1 MSRIKD
7 RLGGVIKE
15 KRKVKKI
22 TQEQLAE
29 KLDVSPGF
37 VGQVERGETLPSV
50 ETLEQIINLLDIDP
64 RLLFLE
70 APQGDPD
77 CTSLCVAILQM
88 SPQQRKFLLA
98 LVGFLKDNYK

>member
-1 MSRIKD
+1 MRRINN

-70 APQGDPD
+70 VPHGDPD
-77 CTSLCVAILQM
+77 YASLCVAILQM
-88 SPQQRKFLLA
+88 PPEQRRFLLA
-98 LVGFLKDNYK
+98 LVDFLKDNYK